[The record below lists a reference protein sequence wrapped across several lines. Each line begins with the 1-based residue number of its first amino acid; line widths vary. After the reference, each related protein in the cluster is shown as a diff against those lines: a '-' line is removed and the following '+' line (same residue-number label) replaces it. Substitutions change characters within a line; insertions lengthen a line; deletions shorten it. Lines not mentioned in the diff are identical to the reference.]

1 MNNVLRNLLM
11 AQRCAHVHHW
21 QVKSLSM
28 HLTLGELYEK
38 LSDFADE
45 LAEIYMGET
54 GETVSPDQSTVNH
67 FSEQDALVFITQLH
81 AILETLKIDI
91 HEGAL
96 MSKYE
101 ELQVMVTRVK
111 YKMENLK

>member
-28 HLTLGELYEK
+28 HLALGELYEK

-54 GETVSPDQSTVNH
+54 GETVSPDQSAANH

-81 AILETLKIDI
+81 GYFRNTQD
-91 HEGAL
+91 
-96 MSKYE
+96 
-101 ELQVMVTRVK
+101 R
-111 YKMENLK
+111 